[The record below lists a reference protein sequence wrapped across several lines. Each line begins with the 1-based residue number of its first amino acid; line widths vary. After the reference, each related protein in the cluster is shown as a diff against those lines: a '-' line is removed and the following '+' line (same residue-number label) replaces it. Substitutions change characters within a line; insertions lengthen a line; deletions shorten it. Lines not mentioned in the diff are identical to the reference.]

1 MLIKCDIFFS
11 PMLHTSPPVATISD
25 MDIPTWLRGVMEIR
39 GYHGVRHTAREL
51 NKELEMQGVE
61 ERLDYS
67 QIARWLHGE
76 TSPSLASCELLSL
89 ATGHP
94 YRDLAI
100 MARIGTR
107 RDVRTVHNSD
117 GRQAAGT

>member
-1 MLIKCDIFFS
+1 MDG
-11 PMLHTSPPVATISD
+11 

-39 GYHGVRHTAREL
+39 GYRGVRHTAREL
-51 NKELEMQGVE
+51 NSELERRGVQ

-67 QIARWLHGE
+67 QIARWLTGE
-76 TSPSLASCELLSL
+76 TSPSLPSCDLLSL

-100 MARIGTR
+100 MARI
-107 RDVRTVHNSD
+107 RDVRTKGNGD
-117 GRQAAGT
+117 LT